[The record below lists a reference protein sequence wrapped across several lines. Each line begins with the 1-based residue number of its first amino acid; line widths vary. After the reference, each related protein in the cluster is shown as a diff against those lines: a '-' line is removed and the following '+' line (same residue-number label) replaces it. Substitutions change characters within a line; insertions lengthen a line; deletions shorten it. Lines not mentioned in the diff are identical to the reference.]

1 MHVTKAIRALLIN
14 ETDVTDIVDERVYT
28 HFVPQ
33 KAALPFVLIDV
44 VSVTPSDCKDG
55 VSTIDATRVQIDAF
69 TSSSSLTAD
78 LDDYIRRAIDR
89 VAAGEIVGV
98 SIDGI
103 KYDGTVSQFEDER
116 QIKIL
121 SSDYQVR
128 VVRNATLPAM
138 PGTAGVEFES
148 DAAAAIGGIQINQF
162 YILSDNNIYGMTGGI
177 PKKRKE

>member
-44 VSVTPSDCKDG
+44 VSVRPSDCKDG
-55 VSTIDATRVQIDAF
+55 VSSIDSHRVQIDAF
-69 TSSSSLTAD
+69 TNSASLTAD
-78 LDDYIRRAIDR
+78 LDDTIRRAIDR
-89 VAAGEIVGV
+89 VASGEIVGV

-128 VVRNATLPAM
+128 VVRNATLPGM
-138 PGTAGVEFES
+138 PGTAGSEFES
-148 DAAAAIGGIQINQF
+148 DTAAGIGGINIGQF
-162 YILSDNNIYGMTGGI
+162 YILSDNNIYGETGGM